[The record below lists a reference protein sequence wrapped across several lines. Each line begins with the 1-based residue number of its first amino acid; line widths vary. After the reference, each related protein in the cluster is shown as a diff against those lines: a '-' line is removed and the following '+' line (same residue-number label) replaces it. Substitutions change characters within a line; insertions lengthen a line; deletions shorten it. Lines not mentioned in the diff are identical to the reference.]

1 MPYRVDWLPGP
12 MAALAHI
19 WNQAVDRQA
28 VADAADQIDDLLAR
42 NPLTAGTV
50 QGSVFRLHID
60 PLEVIYSVSPAD
72 HRVEVSLV
80 FYRP

>member
-1 MPYRVDWLPGP
+1 MPYYAELTGP
-12 MAALAHI
+12 PLRAGRI

-42 NPLTAGTV
+42 TPLTAGTI

-60 PLEVIYSVSPAD
+60 PLEVIYSVSPD
-72 HRVEVSLV
+72 DNRVEVSLV